1 MGRKESQ
8 EGLKIAILVRI
19 YAVFQ
24 TVDQCGRIAIHI
36 RERFAKVQKQFL
48 FSGEKNTEAKVQKR

>member
-24 TVDQCGRIAIHI
+24 TVEQCGRIAILI
-36 RERFAKVQKQFL
+36 RERFAKVHKQFL
-48 FSGEKNTEAKVQKR
+48 SSRETNAEAKVQKR